1 MNSDCEA
8 EAILAQLRA
17 GNVPEGVAAEGNR
30 YLYEQKKITKDT
42 LLNYCDNPEAVQ
54 KRIYWKAACF
64 RAFLKAENLIHDF
77 FFVLIVC
84 REYTCL
90 NRLGSVRHEESE
102 EILWRKRVLN
112 FLKNMRLR

>member
-1 MNSDCEA
+1 MHLFHHLFCDTDTLKSLKKWEGDIAVMNSDCEA

-54 KRIYWKAACF
+54 KRI
-64 RAFLKAENLIHDF
+64 
-77 FFVLIVC
+77 
-84 REYTCL
+84 
-90 NRLGSVRHEESE
+90 
-102 EILWRKRVLN
+102 
-112 FLKNMRLR
+112 